1 MNAKNILKLCE
12 AEELTLDEFNK
23 LLTSYFIK
31 KMKSIDVVVRRGVFG
46 VEGTYRVG
54 SGSDSNF
61 LEKKV
66 KKYGKE
72 LSKTIKNFNLYSDYC
87 FVPHSGFW
95 IDVDSL
101 FLFRDYKPLA
111 VIQISCRLIKS
122 TVFNVEICVRLSGYQ
137 NIPRSYLFPY
147 SEDELKNYY
156 SIIDGV
162 VNAIRLVPFESE

>member
-61 LEKKV
+61 LEKKL
-66 KKYGKE
+66 KNTE
-72 LSKTIKNFNLYSDYC
+72 KNFQK
-87 FVPHSGFW
+87 
-95 IDVDSL
+95 
-101 FLFRDYKPLA
+101 R
-111 VIQISCRLIKS
+111 
-122 TVFNVEICVRLSGYQ
+122 
-137 NIPRSYLFPY
+137 
-147 SEDELKNYY
+147 
-156 SIIDGV
+156 
-162 VNAIRLVPFESE
+162 